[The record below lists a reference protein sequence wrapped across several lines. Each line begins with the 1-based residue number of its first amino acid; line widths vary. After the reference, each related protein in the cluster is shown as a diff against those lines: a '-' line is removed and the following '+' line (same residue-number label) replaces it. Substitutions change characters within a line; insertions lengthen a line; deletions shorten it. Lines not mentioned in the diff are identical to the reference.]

1 MSANETSVPHRQDAL
16 LHRPRLLNHLHQGL
30 DRALTLV
37 AAPTGYAYD
46 ALDRTTVITYPD
58 GEVVTQTY
66 DNRGLPLA
74 LIGDS
79 DYVTQTVRRR
89 RLTMQPGR

>member
-1 MSANETSVPHRQDAL
+1 MERRRPFDSNEG
-16 LHRPRLLNHLHQGL
+16 QGL
-30 DRALTLV
+30 EEQRGFHMSGTTPV
-37 AAPTGYAYD
+37 TYTVGYAYD

-89 RLTMQPGR
+89 RLTTQPGR

>member
-1 MSANETSVPHRQDAL
+1 LFAL
-16 LHRPRLLNHLHQGL
+16 ARLLYYNPSQSKNL
-30 DRALTLV
+30 
-37 AAPTGYAYD
+37 AAPTGYACD

-89 RLTMQPGR
+89 RLTTQPGR